1 MENFY
6 CLNCLYYFRTKNKLQ
21 SHKKVCEN
29 KYLCN
34 VIMLSEG
41 TEISELNQYQK
52 SDKASFIIYKDLE
65 CIIKNTDVCKNN
77 PDNSYTTK
85 VSKHILSGFLMS
97 TLLSF
102 KSIKN
107 KHDVCRSKDYMK
119 KFCESLRQ
127 HTMKIIILK
136 KRSY

>member
-119 KFCESLRQ
+119 NFCESLRE

-136 KRSY
+136 E

>member
-1 MENFY
+1 
-6 CLNCLYYFRTKNKLQ
+6 
-21 SHKKVCEN
+21 
-29 KYLCN
+29 
-34 VIMLSEG
+34 MLSEG

-119 KFCESLRQ
+119 NFCESLRE

-136 KRSY
+136 E

>member
-52 SDKASFIIYKDLE
+52 SDKASSIIYKDLE

-119 KFCESLRQ
+119 NFCESLRE

-136 KRSY
+136 E

>member
-136 KRSY
+136 IRSY

>member
-52 SDKASFIIYKDLE
+52 YDKASFIIYKDLE

-119 KFCESLRQ
+119 NFCESLRE

-136 KRSY
+136 E

>member
-41 TEISELNQYQK
+41 TETSELNQYQK

-119 KFCESLRQ
+119 NFCESLRE

-136 KRSY
+136 E